1 MKREIFL
8 VLAILL
14 AVCSFSFLNRIL
26 FSGSGAKVNI
36 TVIDN
41 ASNKTILK
49 TFDLSQNTTYTILT
63 ESDIHGDLEGTN
75 HLVIQDGKVWI
86 SDANCPNQDCV
97 KQGKIS
103 MNGEMLVCLPHRV
116 TVSIVGE

>member
-1 MKREIFL
+1 MKRELFL

-14 AVCSFSFLNRIL
+14 AVCSFSFANRIL
-26 FSGSGAKVNI
+26 FSRSGAKVNI
-36 TVIDN
+36 AVIDS
-41 ASNKTILK
+41 ASNKTILE
-49 TFDLSQNTTYTILT
+49 TFDLSQNTTYTITT
-63 ESDIHGDLEGTN
+63 ESDIDKNLEGTN